1 MSNAQNKTSEET
13 SGPLE
18 SQVAIVTGGA
28 SGIGQATCYALA
40 KAGAR
45 VVAVDVNSERLEE
58 TLKMLNDVSAT
69 SGDHLALTL
78 DVSDEDQMQSMAT
91 QTLEKYGQIDIL
103 VASAGVLRGKGQAP
117 QPLARI
123 SVDEWDQVLDIN
135 LKGMF
140 LSNRAVLPAM
150 MKRRRGNIINLS
162 SVSGKQGRA
171 FDAPYCA
178 SKFGVIGMSQ
188 SLAEEVRNSGI
199 RVQIVIP
206 DAVDTPI
213 WDQNGPVPR
222 PPNALAP
229 ERVAELIVY
238 LVTQP
243 DDTMLLEAVIAPFGR
258 RRGVGAKHKKTAGN
272 ERPDP

>member
-1 MSNAQNKTSEET
+1 MNDKIETGSEQPAMRLQ
-13 SGPLE
+13 SR
-18 SQVAIVTGGA
+18 VAIVTGGA

-40 KAGAR
+40 REGAQ
-45 VVAVDVNSERLEE
+45 VVAVDFNPDRLEA
-58 TLKMLNDVSAT
+58 TLAELNRYNPIE
-69 SGDHLALTL
+69 GEHLALCL
-78 DVSDEDQMQSMAT
+78 DVSNEQDMASMAD
-91 QTLEKYGQIDIL
+91 QTLEKFGNIDIL
-103 VASAGVLRGKGQAP
+103 VSSAGILRGTGQPP
-117 QPLARI
+117 QPLMRI
-123 SVDEWDQVLDIN
+123 STEEWDQVLDTN

-150 MKRRRGNIINLS
+150 MKRRQGNIINLS
-162 SVSGKQGRA
+162 SVSGTQGRA

-178 SKFGVIGMSQ
+178 SKFGVIGMSE

-229 ERVAELIVY
+229 ERVAELILY

-243 DDTMLLEAVIAPFGR
+243 GDTMIMGAVIAPFGR
-258 RRGVGAKHKKTAGN
+258 RRGVGAKHEKSTEN
-272 ERPDP
+272 SDS

>member
-1 MSNAQNKTSEET
+1 MNDQNPAQGD
-13 SGPLE
+13 GPDQRL
-18 SQVAIVTGGA
+18 QGRVAIVTGGA

-40 KAGAR
+40 REGAH
-45 VVAVDVNSERLEE
+45 VIAVDRNQERLDS
-58 TLKMLNDVSAT
+58 TLAELSSINSAE
-69 SGDHLALTL
+69 GGHLALSL
-78 DVSDEDQMQSMAT
+78 DVSNEQDMEAMAARAI
-91 QTLEKYGQIDIL
+91 EKFGQIDIL
-103 VASAGVLRGKGQAP
+103 VCSAGILRGSGQPP
-117 QPLARI
+117 QPLQRI
-123 SVDEWDQVLDIN
+123 STEEWDQVLDTN

-140 LSNRAVLPAM
+140 LSNRAVLPNM
-150 MKRRRGNIINLS
+150 MKRRQGNIINLS

-178 SKFGVIGMSQ
+178 SKFGVIGMSEA
-188 SLAEEVRNSGI
+188 LAEEVRNAGI

-229 ERVAELIVY
+229 ERVADLILY

-243 DDTMLLEAVIAPFGR
+243 GDTMLLQAVVAPFGR
-258 RRGVGAKHKKTAGN
+258 RRGVGAKHKKT
-272 ERPDP
+272 E

>member
-1 MSNAQNKTSEET
+1 MNEKSETMSDQPTTRLQSR
-13 SGPLE
+13 
-18 SQVAIVTGGA
+18 VAIVTGGA
-28 SGIGQATCYALA
+28 SGIGQATCYVFARE
-40 KAGAR
+40 GAQ
-45 VVAVDVNSERLEE
+45 VVAVDFNPERLEE
-58 TLKMLNDVSAT
+58 TLAELNRLNPIE
-69 SGDHLALTL
+69 GGHLALCL
-78 DVSDEDQMQSMAT
+78 DVSNEDDMSSMAD
-91 QTLEKYGQIDIL
+91 QALDKFGNIDIL
-103 VASAGVLRGKGQAP
+103 VASAGILRGTGQPP
-117 QPLARI
+117 QPLIRI
-123 SVDEWDQVLDIN
+123 STEEWDQVLDTN

-140 LSNRAVLPAM
+140 LSNRSVLPAM
-150 MKRRRGNIINLS
+150 MKRRQGNIINLS

-178 SKFGVIGMSQ
+178 SKFGVIGMSE

-229 ERVAELIVY
+229 ERVADLILY

-243 DDTMLLEAVIAPFGR
+243 SDTMVTGAIIAPFGR
-258 RRGVGAKHKKTAGN
+258 RRGIGTKHEKSKDNSDT
-272 ERPDP
+272 